1 MYKEKIKDVFKIL
14 VLGAPG
20 VGKTALINN
29 YSDKPFQESTASK
42 VGVNFFIKY
51 EVIDGHNY
59 TMQFWELLDEEKFG
73 SLHTLYYK
81 GASAIFL
88 IFDLSEP
95 NTFDYIKKFLSKVRK
110 EGQLTHCPTLLIGN
124 KLDLVLNEDKIDR
137 KMYFEFVKQEG
148 LLGYIETSMNNLE
161 SIIKVIPK
169 IIQSNLKKNYQVKF
183 LVNSK
188 EFEEIKRFAKL
199 SHQKQSDFIRTAIWE
214 KIKRL
219 KSHSTSQN
227 SKKKEDLKERKLR
240 TDELKKIRKLLERL
254 ENLD

>member
-1 MYKEKIKDVFKIL
+1 MYKEKVKDVFKIL

-20 VGKTALINN
+20 VGKTTLINN
-29 YSDKPFQESTASK
+29 YSDKPFQENTASK

-51 EVIDGHNY
+51 EIIDGHKY
-59 TMQFWELLDEEKFG
+59 TMQFWDFLDEEKFG

-95 NTFDYIKKFLSKVRK
+95 NTFDYIKKYLSKVRK
-110 EGQLTHCPTLLIGN
+110 EGQLTQCPTLLIGN
-124 KLDLVLNEDKIDR
+124 KLDLVLSEDKIDR
-137 KMYFEFVKQEG
+137 EMYYEFVRQEG

-161 SIIKVIPK
+161 SIIKEIPK
-169 IIQSNLKKNYQVKF
+169 IIQGNLKKNYQVKF
-183 LVNSK
+183 LVNSN
-188 EFEEIKRFAKL
+188 EFKEIKKFAKI

-214 KIKRL
+214 KIKEL
-219 KSHSTSQN
+219 KSPSSSQN
-227 SKKKEDLKERKLR
+227 SKKNNDSKERKLR
-240 TDELKKIRKLLERL
+240 MDELKKIRELLERL